1 MNNSWTQNNLP
12 SLPIKVKKLREDA
25 IMPSYAKAGDSGAD
39 LYAVED
45 TNWEPVFGAG
55 QNCIGYKAIVKTG
68 IAIELPDAYEWQ
80 VRPRSGNAGKFNI
93 TVLNTPGTVDC
104 GYRGEIMVILFC
116 LGEPLGDYA
125 KGIKRGAK
133 IAQAVLAPVSF
144 GAFVEVDSISETE
157 RGVGA
162 LNSTGTY

>member
-12 SLPIKVKKLREDA
+12 SLPIKVKKLRDDA
-25 IMPSYAKAGDSGAD
+25 ILPSYAKPGDSGAD

-45 TNWEPVFGAG
+45 TAWEPVFNTAKE
-55 QNCIGYKAIVKTG
+55 CIGYKAIVKTG
-68 IAIELPDAYEWQ
+68 LAVELPDAYEWQ
-80 VRPRSGNAGKFNI
+80 IRPRSGNAGKFNI

-116 LGEPLGDYA
+116 FGALLGDYA
-125 KGIKRGAK
+125 DGIKRGAK
-133 IAQAVLAPVSF
+133 IAQAVLAPVSS
-144 GAFVEVDSISETE
+144 GAFVVVDDVSATE
-157 RGVGA
+157 RGTGA